1 MGFSAASSRFKGVAA
16 RFACSFIY
24 ASFGPLVRIL
34 SEMFSDY
41 MQVAARMGLAF
52 VFLCI
57 VALLFRRLRRLKQSQ
72 VVYALLLGIV
82 STAIIVFF
90 TIAINEIKIAS
101 TIFLLYI
108 ASMLTSLFMG
118 TLIFKESL
126 GAQKMAALFL
136 AVVGLSLFMSEHMA
150 LGLGVGMVSALLS
163 GVSEGVG
170 NVIRKKLKDADRVTV
185 TLVQFLVI
193 TITAFILVGMA
204 GESAIREVSWLPIVA
219 LIAFSTLQLALN
231 NLLLFGFQNF
241 DVNIGTVI
249 LSLEI
254 FIAAIFGFLI
264 FGETLS
270 TAEIAGG
277 VVIFTASVVSAWE
290 FKKKS
295 G

>member
-1 MGFSAASSRFKGVAA
+1 
-16 RFACSFIY
+16 
-24 ASFGPLVRIL
+24 
-34 SEMFSDY
+34 
-41 MQVAARMGLAF
+41 
-52 VFLCI
+52 
-57 VALLFRRLRRLKQSQ
+57 
-72 VVYALLLGIV
+72 
-82 STAIIVFF
+82 
-90 TIAINEIKIAS
+90 
-101 TIFLLYI
+101 
-108 ASMLTSLFMG
+108 
-118 TLIFKESL
+118 
-126 GAQKMAALFL
+126 
-136 AVVGLSLFMSEHMA
+136 
-150 LGLGVGMVSALLS
+150 
-163 GVSEGVG
+163 VSEGVG

>member
-1 MGFSAASSRFKGVAA
+1 M
-16 RFACSFIY
+16 
-24 ASFGPLVRIL
+24 
-34 SEMFSDY
+34 
-41 MQVAARMGLAF
+41 
-52 VFLCI
+52 
-57 VALLFRRLRRLKQSQ
+57 
-72 VVYALLLGIV
+72 V

>member
-16 RFACSFIY
+16 LFACSFIY

-126 GAQKMAALFL
+126 GAQKMVALFL